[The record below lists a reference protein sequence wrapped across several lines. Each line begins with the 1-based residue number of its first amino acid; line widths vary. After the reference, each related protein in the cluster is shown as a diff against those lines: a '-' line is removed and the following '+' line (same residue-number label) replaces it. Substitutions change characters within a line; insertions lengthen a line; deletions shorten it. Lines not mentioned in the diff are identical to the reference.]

1 MAKAEYTVLGTSTP
15 RMGGVERVT
24 GAGIF
29 GIDLVLQD
37 ALCGGILRSQY
48 AHAKIVSIDTSEAK
62 AIAGVRAVVTA
73 ADAPDVRYGRTY
85 IDRYMLAKNRVRYMG
100 DPVAAVAADSPA
112 IVKQALKKIKVVY
125 EPLPVVLDPEET
137 MKPSAPTLHDDMPLP
152 KNLPADAKVKNV
164 CSYTVV
170 HMGDPDKAMAEADL
184 VVDEVYETKMIH
196 PQYLEPR
203 IAAARLEQNG
213 RLTVWANAQA
223 PFVVR
228 TDVAKLLAL
237 PLSKVRIL
245 STDLGGGFGGKAS
258 GITSG
263 AAIEPICALLAL
275 EAKRTV
281 MIVLDK
287 AEETISTTIRS
298 GAKLYI
304 KTGVKK
310 DGTIVARTGKV
321 VYDAGAYSG
330 FGAMAGARCT
340 NMLGGWYLT
349 PNVHIDGYVVY
360 TNKQVCGPVRG
371 PGGPQAAFA
380 VESHMDS
387 IAAKLG
393 MDPAEFRLKN
403 MPEAGDRIVGVPKL
417 RDVSLGETIRIAKEK
432 IGWGKVKLKK
442 NQGIGIATGSW
453 IESAGPGGGAM
464 VKVNEDGS
472 VTVHIGKIDMGTI
485 PGFGIPLIV
494 AEELGVP
501 VSDVLVVNVDTDASP
516 WDAGTVG
523 SRGIIVSGTAT
534 RLAAIDA
541 RNQLFKLAA
550 NQLEVSPDDLE
561 IKDKQIRVKG
571 TPSKSIP
578 LATVATAAH
587 TAIGEVI
594 GRGYCDNKAME
605 AEEKAH
611 GSSQPFTA
619 HACIVEV
626 DPDTGNV
633 KILRYVAVHDI
644 GFPIHPVA
652 VEGQIEGAAAMS
664 IGQALCEQ
672 VVFDKNGRTLN
683 PSFVDYLMPTI
694 NMMPRIETTLVHGY
708 PGAGP
713 YGAKGAGEIACVP
726 VLACIANAIYNAVGV
741 RLAKLPLSPENVLRA
756 LREKKK
762 PAS

>member
-1 MAKAEYTVLGTSTP
+1 MAKAEFKVVGTSP
-15 RMGGVERVT
+15 ARIGGIERVT
-24 GAGIF
+24 GKGVY
-29 GIDLVLQD
+29 GVDLMLKDQ
-37 ALCGGILRSQY
+37 LHGGILRSQY

-62 AIAGVRAVVTA
+62 ALPGVHAVVTA

-85 IDRYMLAKNRVRYMG
+85 FDRYILARNRVRYMG
-100 DPVAAVAADSPA
+100 DPVAAVAAETPA

-125 EPLPVVLDPEET
+125 EPLPVVIDPEEA
-137 MKPSAPTLHDDMPLP
+137 MKPDAPTLHDDMPLP
-152 KNLPADAKVKNV
+152 ANLPKDAKVKNV
-164 CSYTVV
+164 CSYTGV
-170 HMGDPDKAMAEADL
+170 HVGDPDKAMAEAD
-184 VVDEVYETKMIH
+184 VVFDEVYEAKMIH

-203 IAAARLEQNG
+203 MAAAQVEPNG
-213 RLTVWANAQA
+213 RLTVWANSQG
-223 PFVVR
+223 PFPVR
-228 TDVAKLLAL
+228 AEIAKMLGIAL
-237 PLSKVRIL
+237 NNVRVI
-245 STDLGGGFGGKAS
+245 SAELGGGFGGKGS

-263 AAIEPICALLAL
+263 SAIEPICGLLAMK
-275 EAKRTV
+275 AKRPV

-287 AEETISTTIRS
+287 AEETISTTIRA
-298 GAKLYI
+298 GARMYI

-321 VYDAGAYSG
+321 IYDTGAYSG

-393 MDPAEFRLKN
+393 LDPAEFRLKN
-403 MPEAGDRIVGVPKL
+403 VPKAGDKIVGVSKL

-432 IGWGKVKLKK
+432 IGWGKVKLEK

-472 VTVHIGKIDMGTI
+472 VTVQIGKIDMGTI

-494 AEELGVP
+494 AEELGIR
-501 VSDVLVVNVDTDASP
+501 VSDVTVVNVDTDAAP

-523 SRGIIVSGTAT
+523 SRGILVSGTAAQ
-534 RLAAIDA
+534 LAAIDA
-541 RNQLFKLAA
+541 RSQLFKIAA
-550 NQLEVSPDDLE
+550 GQLEASPDDLE
-561 IKDKQIRVKG
+561 IVDRQIRVKG
-571 TPSKSIP
+571 SPAKSVS
-578 LATVATAAH
+578 LDSVATAAH
-587 TAIGEVI
+587 NIIGEVI
-594 GRGYCDNKAME
+594 GRGYFDNLAMAA
-605 AEEKAH
+605 AEKEH

-626 DPDTGNV
+626 DPETGNV
-633 KILRYVAVHDI
+633 KILKYVAVHDI
-644 GFPIHPVA
+644 GQPIHRAA

-683 PSFVDYLMPTI
+683 ASFVDYLMPTI

-726 VLACIANAIYNAVGV
+726 VLACLANAIYNAVGV
-741 RLAKLPLSPENVLRA
+741 RIRKLPLSPENVLRA
-756 LREKKK
+756 IREGKR
-762 PAS
+762 S